1 MPGFFGIPRIDSTM
15 NTSATRRELDAM
27 VVNVELTL
35 ASIIQGVAL
44 FFLTD
49 NARIV
54 LSSSRI
60 DFWPYIIQGLLII
73 FIFWSRSVIHTF
85 TLIRWPLEFPHNF
98 FYIGCALG
106 EALLFSHLSD
116 PRAWF
121 EFSTIY
127 AVFVWLLFIYDLR
140 MIKAREADS
149 AGEASGK
156 LYAIVR
162 RDQRINIL
170 ALLPGLF
177 LFNLACVFCI
187 RTHPDFFLVRYGHVW
202 LVAIQGLAFVGYL
215 VYVIRFFIY
224 LAPLITDTHKEW
236 NSHAAAASE

>member
-1 MPGFFGIPRIDSTM
+1 MKS
-15 NTSATRRELDAM
+15 SATRRELDAM

-54 LSSSRI
+54 LATPRI

-73 FIFWSRSVIHTF
+73 FIFWSRSIIHTF
-85 TLIRWPLEFPHNF
+85 TLIRWPLEFTHNF
-98 FYIGCALG
+98 FYIGCAMG
-106 EALLFSHLSD
+106 EALLFSHLAD

-149 AGEASGK
+149 AGVVSSR

-170 ALLPGLF
+170 VLMPALF
-177 LFNLACVFCI
+177 LFNLGCVFCL
-187 RTHPDFFLVRYGHVW
+187 RTHPDFFLVRQGHIW
-202 LVAIQGLAFVGYL
+202 LVAAQGLAFVGYL

-224 LAPLITDTHKEW
+224 LAPLIADTHEEW
-236 NSHAAAASE
+236 NARAAVDPH